1 MRWRETNI
9 LDQDEAR
16 GGSFHSAA
24 TLPETSDG
32 KRHLG
37 RGVQLFLVSIHWLYS
52 NAAVKNHIL
61 SSTTCICP
69 NRTWFPAEGM
79 DAHAH
84 THACTRSNDTDKDGK
99 GKAGN
104 GYKNLQ
110 RNVSKE
116 TTTKET
122 LMSQVLL
129 LTTPFPLLSAPY
141 HHPLHPM
148 SDSRTCL
155 TMATCTQCYRPIPL
169 CSVSRAELGSC
180 KAPS

>member
-1 MRWRETNI
+1 MQLGEGLL
-9 LDQDEAR
+9 LDP
-16 GGSFHSAA
+16 SFPCAA

-37 RGVQLFLVSIHWLYS
+37 RGVQLFLVNRHWLCS
-52 NAAVKNHIL
+52 NVAVNNHIL
-61 SSTTCICP
+61 SSTLCICP
-69 NRTWFPAEGM
+69 KRTWFSAEGM
-79 DAHAH
+79 GRHTH
-84 THACTRSNDTDKDGK
+84 THARTHTHEEYDTDKDGK

-110 RNVSKE
+110 RKVSKE

-122 LMSQVLL
+122 LKSQTLF
-129 LTTPFPLLSAPY
+129 LTSPFPLLSAPCQ
-141 HHPLHPM
+141 HPLHPT
-148 SDSRTCL
+148 SDSHACL
-155 TMATCTQCYRPIPL
+155 AMATCTQCYRPIPL